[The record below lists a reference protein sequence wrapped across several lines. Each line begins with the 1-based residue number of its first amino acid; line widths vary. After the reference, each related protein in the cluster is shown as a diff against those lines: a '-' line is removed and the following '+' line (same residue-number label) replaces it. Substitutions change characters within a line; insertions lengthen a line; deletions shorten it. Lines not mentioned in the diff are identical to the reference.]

1 MDNEFD
7 NFDEYGLNF
16 NKIVNDNTMLSVTR
30 LLASQLQQNPYIT
43 VKDFFEG
50 LSDEDL
56 EVLLEVADALEREA
70 DNDINEIDHGHE
82 LILITE
88 MLVRAE
94 GLITATAEEMFRR
107 IQMMCMFLAC
117 ESLFRKGIVKLHRDN
132 LSFGEDMLSQVIVEK
147 IDGIDYDSFE

>member
-7 NFDEYGLNF
+7 NFDEYELNF